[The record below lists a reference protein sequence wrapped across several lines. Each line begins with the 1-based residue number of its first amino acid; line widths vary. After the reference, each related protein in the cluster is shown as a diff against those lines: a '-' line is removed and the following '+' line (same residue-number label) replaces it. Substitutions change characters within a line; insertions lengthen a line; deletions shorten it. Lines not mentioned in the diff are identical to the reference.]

1 MTLATAVI
9 LTRKSRT
16 LKIINLTIY
25 GEIMVLV
32 LLDRFKK
39 REVKRALCCFG
50 NGLGLFKLFVS
61 IVLTPTSA
69 GRLDGGLPYRLT

>member
-1 MTLATAVI
+1 
-9 LTRKSRT
+9 
-16 LKIINLTIY
+16 
-25 GEIMVLV
+25 MVLV

-61 IVLTPTSA
+61 IVLTPTSV